1 MKRILL
7 GAVSHLPA
15 LFAAGMDHAWQRPTY
30 ARQYGARR
38 QVRAAFKL
46 TGRPTDKR
54 HWHDRTEF
62 YQSNALE
69 AAVLKRRRRA
79 VKLHNNT
86 DRSLYGNPALR
97 NGLPNLSHQEFS
109 PLITERLNPFYVAK

>member
-7 GAVSHLPA
+7 GALGNIAA
-15 LFAAGMDHAWQRPTY
+15 LFAAGMDQAWERPTY
-30 ARQYGARR
+30 ARQFGARR

-54 HWHDRTEF
+54 HWHERAEF

-69 AAVLKRRRRA
+69 AAVMKRRRRA
-79 VKLHNNT
+79 RKLYAWATWSADNNRAHY
-86 DRSLYGNPALR
+86 DEFD
-97 NGLPNLSHQEFS
+97 NLHD
-109 PLITERLNPFYVAK
+109 RLNPFYVAK

>member
-7 GAVSHLPA
+7 GAVSHLAA
-15 LFAAGMDHAWQRPTY
+15 LFAAGMDHAWMRPTY
-30 ARQYGARR
+30 ARQFGARR

-54 HWHDRTEF
+54 HWHDRTQF

-79 VKLHNNT
+79 TKLYAAACWSADNNRAHY
-86 DRSLYGNPALR
+86 DEFD
-97 NGLPNLSHQEFS
+97 NLH
-109 PLITERLNPFYVAK
+109 ERLNPFYVAK